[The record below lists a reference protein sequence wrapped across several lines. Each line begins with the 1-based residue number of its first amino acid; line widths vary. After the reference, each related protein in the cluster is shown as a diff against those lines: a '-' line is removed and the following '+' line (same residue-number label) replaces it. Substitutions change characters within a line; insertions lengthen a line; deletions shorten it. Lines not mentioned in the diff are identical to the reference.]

1 MKELEVV
8 IKENMIPTDEW
19 RLGSA
24 EFGNKTMEEY
34 VQDFLHN
41 RPNPFNQLITV
52 YAIRVS
58 KNKVKKVICV
68 PDVQHN
74 NVIMLDAKMEH
85 TDDGTIMRL
94 QFSGYCRG
102 CKVNFFVEE

>member
-1 MKELEVV
+1 M
-8 IKENMIPTDEW
+8 
-19 RLGSA
+19 A
-24 EFGNKTMEEY
+24 FGICRIWK
-34 VQDFLHN
+34 QDNGGIRTRFLNN

-58 KNKVKKVICV
+58 KNKAKKVICI
-68 PDVQHN
+68 PDVMHN
-74 NVIMLDAKMEH
+74 NVTMLDAKMEH
-85 TDDGTIMRL
+85 LNDGTIMKL